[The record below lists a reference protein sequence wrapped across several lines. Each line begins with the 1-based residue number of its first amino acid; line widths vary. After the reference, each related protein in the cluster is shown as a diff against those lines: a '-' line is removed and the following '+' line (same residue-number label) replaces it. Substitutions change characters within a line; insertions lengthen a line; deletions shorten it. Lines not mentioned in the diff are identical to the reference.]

1 MKNTYYDIRKLE
13 NKVINII
20 RYKIIYTNSL
30 NNEKN
35 SLSTINSWLA
45 ICQYIYL
52 NSYRKH
58 GYTVQIF
65 KRGKDITEK
74 VDKLIEKLNKTL
86 EKM

>member
-1 MKNTYYDIRKLE
+1 MKNKYYDIRKLE

-20 RYKIIYTNSL
+20 NYKIIYTDPL
-30 NNEKN
+30 NNEKET
-35 SLSTINSWLA
+35 LSTINSWLA

-52 NSYRKH
+52 NSYHKC

-74 VDKLIEKLNKTL
+74 VNKQIEKLNKMI
-86 EKM
+86 EKL